1 MSKDEFEKEFP
12 ALADEM
18 TSGSTKTH
26 RIDGVRTMSE
36 EADPAE
42 GHATYMPNVI
52 DYIRRCDTL
61 NQAMEIVDYLLKQ
74 KEISSTKAREIKA
87 QLKRD
92 GIRSFGSKKEKDHYL
107 HHGLEEE

>member
-1 MSKDEFEKEFP
+1 MSDDEFRKEFP
-12 ALADEM
+12 ALTEEM
-18 TSGSTKTH
+18 ESGSTKTH
-26 RIDGVRTMSE
+26 RIDGVRTMTD
-36 EADPAE
+36 EADPAD
-42 GHATYMPNVI
+42 GHGTYMPNVI

-61 NQAMEIVDYLLKQ
+61 NQALEIVDYLLKQ

-92 GIRSFGSKKEKDHYL
+92 GIRSFGTKKEKDHYL